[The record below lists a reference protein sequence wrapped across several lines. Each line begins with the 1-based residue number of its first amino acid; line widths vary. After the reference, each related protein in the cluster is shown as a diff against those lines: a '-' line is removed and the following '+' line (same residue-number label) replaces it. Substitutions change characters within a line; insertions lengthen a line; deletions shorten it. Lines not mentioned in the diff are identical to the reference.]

1 MEMGK
6 ERQCLQMVIVCH
18 EFKFIGSL
26 DGILSTHF
34 MSLTHVILNR
44 YSHLVR
50 IRTCFV
56 TLSIASFLTCVL
68 IDN

>member
-6 ERQCLQMVIVCH
+6 ERQCLQMVIVYH

-34 MSLTHVILNR
+34 MSLTHVI
-44 YSHLVR
+44 
-50 IRTCFV
+50 I
-56 TLSIASFLTCVL
+56 
-68 IDN
+68 